1 MKNKIIAVLIG
12 LFSLTACSQQPKTEL
27 KNPDMTNNKLTADN
41 YVETMLREIKHY
53 PQEPYYY
60 IYIENSLCIYEILIN
75 DVPMVKN
82 FEYGEYATPFY
93 INDAIL
99 RSGTQKITYR
109 LYPAPPEY
117 NGENGDKFSKNT
129 SFAIEVF
136 VNDKAKKLPLGEE
149 KLIKRENAAR
159 NTVMLGKDKD
169 IKEEWFVAE
178 GKEYYEA
185 SFTFDAKVPYEI
197 EGWSKGQDLKK
208 FDQKELQKAVV
219 NFYKTQWNVYNAK
232 EKDAMFSYLYKRE
245 KEINQSKYES
255 EEILKKMVKEYSL
268 PFDNSTFQVEPLEN
282 YKMVLYGDGKI
293 VALIH
298 TSIDS
303 RLRGESM
310 IWGKYKSDMGNT
322 KASFRDYLLYLPEG
336 KKLEDG
342 LEVIR

>member
-1 MKNKIIAVLIG
+1 MKTKIIAVLIG
-12 LFSLTACSQQPKTEL
+12 LLSLTACSQQTKTEL
-27 KNPDMTNNKLTADN
+27 KNPDMTNNKLNSDN
-41 YVETMLREIKHY
+41 YVETMLKEIKHY

-60 IYIENSLCIYEILIN
+60 IYIENSLCIYEVLVN

-82 FEYGEYATPFY
+82 YEYGEYATPFY

-99 RSGTQKITYR
+99 KSGVQKITYR
-109 LYPAPPEY
+109 LYPAPAEY

-178 GKEYYEA
+178 GKDYYEA
-185 SFTFDAKVPYEI
+185 SFTFDAQVPYEI
-197 EGWSKGQDLKK
+197 EGWSKGQDLRK
-208 FDQKELQKAVV
+208 FDQKELQNAVV
-219 NFYKTQWNVYNAK
+219 NFYKKQWNIYNAK
-232 EKDAMFSYLYKRE
+232 DKDAMFSYLYKKERGVRQSHYYNKERLE
-245 KEINQSKYES
+245 KV
-255 EEILKKMVKEYSL
+255 LKEYL
-268 PFDNSTFQVEPLEN
+268 EPFSIKTYKPEPLEN
-282 YKMVLYGDGKI
+282 YKMVFYGDGKI
-293 VALIH
+293 VALEQ
-298 TSIDS
+298 TSMDV
-303 RLRGESM
+303 RLRGEGAL
-310 IWGKYKSDMGNT
+310 WGLSNDEDENAY
-322 KASFRDYLLYLPEG
+322 FHYRYLYLPEG